1 MIVIIDRPGQL
12 CNRLWAITPFIALSL
27 KHKIRLYVA
36 HFDDYSDYFENVN
49 RFKKINIGFF
59 NNYYSYRAFINFLKI
74 SKIKKL
80 SKKICVYNKKID
92 SFKNLEYLLTRTNT
106 INLIKA
112 WHQPF
117 DTAAISEYK
126 NEIKQIFLPNKETI
140 TYVNKVLSEIKGP
153 EDAVIGIHMRRSDY
167 KYFMNGKYF
176 FNDDF
181 YKGYMSLIEKEIQ
194 KQNKNVVFLLCSD
207 SDININN
214 FKQFNTIKILDS
226 STIRDLYA
234 LSKCDYIIGPPS
246 TFSMWASFY
255 GDVPLKFVKNEK
267 EQIKLSDFSPTIAQ
281 NIFENKRVLSH

>member
-27 KHKIRLYVA
+27 KYKIRLYVA

-49 RFKKINIGFF
+49 GYKNINIGFF
-59 NNYYSYRAFINFLKI
+59 KNYYSYRAFINLLKI

-80 SKKICVYNKKID
+80 SNKICVYNKKID
-92 SFKNLEYLLTRTNT
+92 SFKNLEHLLTRNNT

-117 DTAAISEYK
+117 DTAVISEYK

-140 TYVNKVLSEIKGP
+140 TYVNKLFSKITSPG
-153 EDAVIGIHMRRSDY
+153 DAVIGIHMRRSDY

-194 KQNKNVVFLLCSD
+194 KQDKNAVFLLCSD
-207 SDININN
+207 SDINMNN
-214 FKQFNTIKILDS
+214 FKQFNTIKILNS

-255 GDVPLKFVKNEK
+255 GNVPLRFVKNEK
-267 EQIKLSDFSPTIAQ
+267 EQINLLDFSPIIAQ
-281 NIFENKRVLSH
+281 NIFENRCVLSH